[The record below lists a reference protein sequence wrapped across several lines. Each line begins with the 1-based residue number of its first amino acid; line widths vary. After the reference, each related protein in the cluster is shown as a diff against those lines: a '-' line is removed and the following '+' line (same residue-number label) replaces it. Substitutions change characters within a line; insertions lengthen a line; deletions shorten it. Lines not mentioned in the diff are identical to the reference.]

1 MTKRSRPGT
10 CDPVYQIKLSRR
22 AEKDLVKIPEEQRIH
37 IELALE
43 RFAAGPGRRHDV
55 VKVRDSPK
63 NAPRYRLRVGEYRV
77 TFFMHND
84 LLIIEIITIGTKKNF
99 SY

>member
-1 MTKRSRPGT
+1 MTKRSRAGI

-22 AEKDLVKIPEEQRIH
+22 AEKDLVNIPGEQRIH

-43 RFAAGPGRRHDV
+43 RFAASPGQRHDV
-55 VKVRDSPK
+55 VKVKDSPK
-63 NAPRYRLRVGEYRV
+63 NAPRYRLRIGEYRA
-77 TFFMHND
+77 TFFLHND
-84 LLIIEIITIGTKKNF
+84 LLIIEIITIGMKKNF

>member
-1 MTKRSRPGT
+1 L
-10 CDPVYQIKLSRR
+10 YQILLTGR
-22 AEKDLVKIPEEQRIH
+22 AAKDLAKIPEEHRIH

-43 RFAAGPGRRHDV
+43 RFAAHPDQRHDV

-63 NAPRYRLRVGEYRV
+63 NTPRYRLRVGEYRA
-77 TFFMHND
+77 TFFMHHD
-84 LLIIEIITIGTKKNF
+84 LLIIEIITIGKKKNF

>member
-1 MTKRSRPGT
+1 
-10 CDPVYQIKLSRR
+10 VYRVVLSRR
-22 AEKDLVKIPEEQRIH
+22 AEKDLASIPQEIRIR

-43 RFAAGPGRRHDV
+43 RFAASPDQRCDV

-63 NAPRYRLRVGEYRV
+63 KVPRYRLRIGEYRA
-77 TFFMHND
+77 TFFIHHD
-84 LLIIEIITIGTKKNF
+84 VLIIEIITIGKKENF

>member
-1 MTKRSRPGT
+1 MTKRSRPGI
-10 CDPVYQIKLSRR
+10 CDPVYQIKLSRL
-22 AEKDLVKIPEEQRIH
+22 AEKDLVKIPGEQRIH

-43 RFAAGPGRRHDV
+43 QFAASPGQRHDV
-55 VKVRDSPK
+55 VKVKDSPK
-63 NAPRYRLRVGEYRV
+63 NAPRYRLRIGEYRA

-84 LLIIEIITIGTKKNF
+84 LLIIEIITIEKKNF